1 MPVTRARGLP
11 TPTIAHEGNPRATPD
26 LVVSGTLDGD
36 VFVNFT
42 PILDSTNFVGPIPA
56 PGPVSGGGG
65 SACTDDIVVSQRAFA
80 DCPSGLTVDEY
91 KLTFFAAAQVMVNYQ
106 PSCGTFGA
114 VGVRVNTDFDVTVSS
129 GLNGDKGYGFSI
141 AYPVVAPG
149 DNPLTNGFNEL
160 YFNYLGPTVGTPISG
175 LAGFVDGA
183 STPCNFSGIV
193 WLFDH
198 PNSRS
203 IIGYYSNQSLRD
215 DYPHI
220 VATGALPVQGDFVGM
235 DVDLNGSSIDV
246 TAFDSS
252 GTVATGSIST
262 SLITP
267 TDNLG
272 LVWVGYGGTGE
283 HNARYTYFSG
293 ASWSVV

>member
-1 MPVTRARGLP
+1 MTRTTGLP
-11 TPTIAHEGNPRATPD
+11 TPTVAHEGNPDTNT
-26 LVVSGTLDGD
+26 LTVSGTLDGD
-36 VFVNFT
+36 AFINFT
-42 PILDSTNFVGPIPA
+42 PVIDTTLIGVLPP
-56 PGPVSGGGG
+56 PGLGAGGGGG
-65 SACTDDIVVSQRAFA
+65 SDCTEDIVVSRRAFA
-80 DCPSGLTVDEY
+80 DCPLGLTVDQY
-91 KLTFFAAAQVMVNYQ
+91 KLTFYAAAQVMVNHQ
-106 PSCGTFGA
+106 PSCGSFGA
-114 VGVRVNTDFDVTVSS
+114 VGVTVNSDFDVTVSS

-141 AYPVVAPG
+141 AYPIVATG

-160 YFNYLGPTVGTPISG
+160 YFNYLGPTVGSPISG

-203 IIGYYSNQSLRD
+203 IIGYYSHQSLRD

-235 DVDLNGSSIDV
+235 DVDLNGSSIDI

-252 GTVATGSIST
+252 GTVAVGSVST
-262 SLITP
+262 AFVTP
-267 TDNLG
+267 TNNLG
-272 LVWVGYGGTGE
+272 LVWVGYGGNGE
-283 HNARYTYFSG
+283 HNARYTYFNGSP
-293 ASWSVV
+293 WTVV